1 MTSRPPLDSRL
12 TEQRNPA
19 SAAIDRL
26 SALEIA
32 RLINRE
38 DHRVAP
44 AIAERIDEVARA
56 IEYAEGAFRTG
67 GRLIYVGAGTSG
79 RLGVLDASEMP
90 PTYGTDPEMVQ
101 GVIAGGPE
109 AVLRAMEG
117 AEDRREDG
125 AAEVDAREV
134 DGRDFVFGIA
144 TSGTTPFVHGALTRA
159 KQRGART
166 GFLLCTPPDE
176 WMTMVYDV
184 VIALLVGPEVV
195 TGSTRMKA
203 GTATKLVLN
212 TITTGA
218 MIRLGKVYGNLM
230 VDLRATNEK
239 LRDRS
244 ERILMETLDVDR
256 AAARDLLERAGGT
269 VKTAMVM
276 HWTDGGRADAEAMLS
291 RAGGRLGEVLRDRGT
306 GDAASEAAAAVRL
319 AAYPERPPSEVEW
332 EELLQRVEL
341 APRALRFAVDDA
353 APGAPGVMEALRH
366 AFAWEVRLRA
376 ALEAMTGQPP
386 AALPAEMADG
396 PRDAEEAVLWIA
408 RLRARNFAMVQRRGL
423 EVWGWRAADGPLG
436 GLTAYQLLSGTVAR
450 DRETLDGVRAARR
463 G

>member
-1 MTSRPPLDSRL
+1 MTSRPPLDARL

-38 DHRVAP
+38 DHRIAP

-56 IEYAEGAFRTG
+56 IEYAEGAFLAG

-101 GVIAGGPE
+101 GIIAGGPE
-109 AVLRAMEG
+109 ALLRAMEG
-117 AEDRREDG
+117 AEDRREAG
-125 AAEVDAREV
+125 AAEVDARGV

-166 GFLLCTPPDE
+166 GFLLCTPPEE
-176 WMTMVYDV
+176 WMTIVYDV

-244 ERILMETLDVDR
+244 ERILMETLDVERDG
-256 AAARDLLERAGGT
+256 ARDLLERAGGT

-276 HWTDGGRADAEAMLS
+276 HWMDSDRAGAEAMLA

-306 GDAASEAAAAVRL
+306 DDGAGETAAAVRL

-332 EELLQRVEL
+332 EELLQRLEL
-341 APRALRFAVDDA
+341 APRALRFAVEDA
-353 APGAPGVMEALRH
+353 AAGAPGVMEALRH

-376 ALEAMTGQPP
+376 ALEGMTGQAP
-386 AALPAEMADG
+386 AALPAGMADG
-396 PRDAEEAVLWIA
+396 FRDAAEAVHWIA

-423 EVWGWRAADGPLG
+423 EVWGWRAADGALD